1 VASQH
6 SDNVARGDAASTT
19 TTAESSHAAGRSI
32 DNAARATAAE
42 HERTF
47 AAGGD
52 GGPGV
57 PAQPAPAH
65 PVPATASSLVA
76 AATTRVRAPD
86 RPSPFGVGQ
95 FPPLPLPPGLVKVA
109 PEGES

>member
-1 VASQH
+1 MASQH

-57 PAQPAPAH
+57 PAQPAPAQPA
-65 PVPATASSLVA
+65 PVPSLVA

-95 FPPLPLPPGLVKVA
+95 FPPLPLPPGLAKVA